1 MKSKTSFFNKTIFLK
16 NITHFWPIW
25 LMILVWNLFIMPFM
39 IFNSSLQYKM
49 LNNITEQ
56 EISILRSNDILGIV
70 AVYANP
76 VILFVFS
83 VIAVMAV
90 FSYLYNSRSAY
101 TIHALP
107 VTRKELF
114 ITNYVSG
121 LLFLIIPEI
130 VGFLMGTLVSAVCGY
145 TSMNHLLTGMLCAGG
160 LSIIFYSFT
169 VFISMF
175 TGQLMAVPIFTVIL
189 HFLFVGCRSL
199 VALLMSMISYGMPVD
214 LTESKMDVLS
224 PLFYILRHFRL
235 RYDYVD
241 GSEYMVCLGF
251 TGKTIIIG
259 YLLVSLCF
267 AVAAYFIYRIR
278 NMETAGGLISIHWI
292 CPLFRW
298 GVAFCGGGLFSIL
311 LCSLMGFTSAKSIFI
326 AAIVFAIIFGTVCF
340 FGAQMFL
347 EKGFRVFQKKRL
359 VECSAFLLIFGSLYV
374 AIEMDLFG
382 QEKKIPE
389 LSQIETAYLDNYYMM
404 GVSDEALIEKIL
416 EIHQQMIDSK
426 KEFESFAEKSQE
438 TSYVSVS
445 YKLKTGSSLRR
456 SYYIPIT
463 EELLDDS
470 TSVVH
475 KIAELACVPEIFK
488 GELFGTDSEDIE
500 PLNSTM
506 DLYDENGDAENYEFS
521 IEDSKKIYEAVI
533 ADIDA
538 GNFKEHILRRYFRND
553 ISESDYYNTINL
565 EFISKEN
572 DEKPRTQKGTN
583 YVETSTGSAYIAF
596 DKNCGN
602 IIQTLIEIG
611 AIEREEDLIT
621 TKEKNAQ
628 DEKLID

>member
-1 MKSKTSFFNKTIFLK
+1 M
-16 NITHFWPIW
+16 
-25 LMILVWNLFIMPFM
+25 
-39 IFNSSLQYKM
+39 
-49 LNNITEQ
+49 
-56 EISILRSNDILGIV
+56 
-70 AVYANP
+70 
-76 VILFVFS
+76 
-83 VIAVMAV
+83 
-90 FSYLYNSRSAY
+90 
-101 TIHALP
+101 
-107 VTRKELF
+107 
-114 ITNYVSG
+114 
-121 LLFLIIPEI
+121 
-130 VGFLMGTLVSAVCGY
+130 
-145 TSMNHLLTGMLCAGG
+145 
-160 LSIIFYSFT
+160 
-169 VFISMF
+169 
-175 TGQLMAVPIFTVIL
+175 
-189 HFLFVGCRSL
+189 
-199 VALLMSMISYGMPVD
+199 
-214 LTESKMDVLS
+214 
-224 PLFYILRHFRL
+224 
-235 RYDYVD
+235 
-241 GSEYMVCLGF
+241 
-251 TGKTIIIG
+251 
-259 YLLVSLCF
+259 
-267 AVAAYFIYRIR
+267 
-278 NMETAGGLISIHWI
+278 
-292 CPLFRW
+292 
-298 GVAFCGGGLFSIL
+298 
-311 LCSLMGFTSAKSIFI
+311 
-326 AAIVFAIIFGTVCF
+326 
-340 FGAQMFL
+340 
-347 EKGFRVFQKKRL
+347 
-359 VECSAFLLIFGSLYV
+359 

-572 DEKPRTQKGTN
+572 DEKPRTQKGNN